1 MSTTII
7 KHHTLQDIVSVLGE
21 EPQSDKLHVYI
32 DRECTEDIHFPYPF
46 RSDNFSILL
55 ITAGRL
61 KVQLNLV
68 TYELGAN
75 DLIIINPQTVMQVLE
90 IEPGVKRSGVIFTL
104 DFVLQ
109 HHLSNNEI
117 DTFNFFAAKIAPKL
131 KLTGRDLETFNM
143 LTRLLLQK
151 NTANNINLFGD
162 EMLSHAF
169 HMILYEIAALYRKQ
183 YEGVKT
189 EMPRKEELSMRF
201 IRLLND
207 NFKKQRSVQFYAN
220 ALFVT
225 TGHLTRVLK
234 EVSGKTAGQLI
245 DDTVIMEARLL
256 LADPSYSI
264 SQIANEL
271 QFSDQSFFGKFFKKN
286 TGFSPSQ
293 YRVKNRINAFENK
306 T

>member
-1 MSTTII
+1 MNTAII
-7 KHHTLQDIVSVLGE
+7 KHHTIKDILSVFGE
-21 EPQSDKLHVYI
+21 LPQSEKLHVYVDKELMEEI
-32 DRECTEDIHFPYPF
+32 RFPSPF

-55 ITAGRL
+55 VTKGKL

-68 TYELGAN
+68 TYELEAN
-75 DLIIINPQTVMQVLE
+75 DLIVINPQTVMQVLE
-90 IEPGVKRSGVIFTL
+90 IEPGVRRSGVIFTM
-104 DFVLQ
+104 DFLLQ
-109 HHLSNNEI
+109 NHLSNTEI

-131 KLTGRDLETFNM
+131 KLTEKDSVTFNM
-143 LTRLLLQK
+143 LTCLLKEK
-151 NTANNINLFGD
+151 NTANNTNFFGN

-169 HMILYEIAALYRKQ
+169 HMMLYEIAALYRKQ
-183 YEGVKT
+183 HEGVKT

-201 IRLLND
+201 IRMLND

-234 EVSGKTAGQLI
+234 EIAGKTAGQLI
-245 DDTVIMEARLL
+245 DDAVIMEARLL
-256 LADPSYSI
+256 LADPSLTI

-271 QFSDQSFFGKFFKKN
+271 QFSDQSFFGKFFKKH

-293 YRVKNRINAFENK
+293 YRIKK
-306 T
+306 